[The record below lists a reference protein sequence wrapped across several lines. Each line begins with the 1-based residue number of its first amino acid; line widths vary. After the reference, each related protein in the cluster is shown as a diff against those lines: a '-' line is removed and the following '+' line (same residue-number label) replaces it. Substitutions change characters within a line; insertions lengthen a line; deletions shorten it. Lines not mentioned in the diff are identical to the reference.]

1 MFQKYKTFKKR
12 ALILWE
18 KQKIDISNLEVQ
30 ILLKCNSI
38 IVKLYKVPAGYTCN
52 RNITGEDI
60 KGNLIW
66 QVEDINPLIDSPF
79 TNIKVYDGNWIIAYN
94 WSGINYYINI
104 ETGICEVI
112 KSRPWWL

>member
-1 MFQKYKTFKKR
+1 M
-12 ALILWE
+12 E

-30 ILLKCNSI
+30 ILLKCNGI

-79 TNIKVYDGNWIIAYN
+79 TNIKVYDGNRIIAYN

-112 KSRPWWL
+112 KSRPW